1 MFLRRPPSFLTAA
14 LLAVALLIAQGLG
27 GLHRVAHA
35 GMQFTQ
41 SIAPVSDDDSL
52 PHSCA
57 AFDAATLGDVFHTPL
72 TEVACPSEVDGLP
85 YDTFSTSWTALTA
98 CPFHSRAPPAA

>member
-1 MFLRRPPSFLTAA
+1 MFPRRPPSFLTAA

-41 SIAPVSDDDSL
+41 SVAPASADDSL
-52 PHSCA
+52 SHSCA
-57 AFDAATLGDVFHTPL
+57 AFDAATLGDVFDTPL
-72 TEVACPSEVDGLP
+72 TVVACPLEADGLP
-85 YDTFSTSWTALTA
+85 RDAISTSWTALTA